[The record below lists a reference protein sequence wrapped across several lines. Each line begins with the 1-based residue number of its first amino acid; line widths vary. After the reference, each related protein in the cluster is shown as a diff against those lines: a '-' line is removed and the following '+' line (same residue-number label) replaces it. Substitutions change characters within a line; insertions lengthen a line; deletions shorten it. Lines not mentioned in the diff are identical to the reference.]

1 MLKDLIIGSFTNYD
15 WDKIQYWVNSID
27 ACGFAGDKAML
38 VYNANLSTVQRLN
51 DNGFKI
57 MGFNQDPTT
66 GNLFYNGQLIIVVER
81 FLHLHSFMDNLMKQQ
96 DYRYV
101 IHTDVK
107 DVVFQHNPSDWLSA
121 NMGDAKIL
129 ASSESLQYQH
139 EPWGNDNMA
148 TSFPMLYEK
157 MKTQPIWNCGVQAG
171 VPSVMRDLWINIYL
185 MSVGS
190 QHTTKVYNPDQAAY
204 NVLLNLEPYK
214 SITKFS
220 TSEDG
225 WACQAGTTIDPAK
238 IAAFKPHLLEPQP
251 TWDGEHAATSTGVQ
265 HHILHQYDRIPEWK
279 TKVETRYAG

>member
-1 MLKDLIIGSFTNYD
+1 MSKDIIIGSFTNYD
-15 WDKIQYWVNSID
+15 WNKIKFWVNSIS
-27 ACGFAGDKAML
+27 ASGFTGDKAML
-38 VYNANLSTVQRLN
+38 IYNCEIQTAQALSER
-51 DNGFKI
+51 GFKI
-57 MGFNQDPTT
+57 MAFNQDKNT
-66 GNLFYNGQLIIVVER
+66 GHLYFDGQLIIVVER
-81 FLHLHSFMDNLMKQQ
+81 FFHLWQFMSQLFKDY

-107 DVVFQHNPSDWLSA
+107 DVVFQTNPSDWLSA

-148 TSFPMLYEK
+148 RSFPWVYPIVK
-157 MKTQPIWNCGVQAG
+157 DQPIWNCGVQAG
-171 VPSVMRDLWINIYL
+171 VPDVMKDLWLNIYL
-185 MSVGS
+185 LCKGNV
-190 QHTTKVYNPDQAAY
+190 VPNPDQAAY

-238 IAAFKPHLLEPQP
+238 IAGFKQHLLEPQP
-251 TWDGEHAATSTGVQ
+251 LWDGKYATTSTGIRHTV
-265 HHILHQYDRIPEWK
+265 LHQYDRIPTWK
-279 TKVETRYAG
+279 PIVEARYS

>member
-1 MLKDLIIGSFTNYD
+1 M
-15 WDKIQYWVNSID
+15 
-27 ACGFAGDKAML
+27 A
-38 VYNANLSTVQRLN
+38 
-51 DNGFKI
+51 
-57 MGFNQDPTT
+57 FNQDRNT
-66 GNLFYNGQLIIVVER
+66 GHLFFDGQLIIVVER
-81 FLHLHSFMDNLMKQQ
+81 FFHLWQFMDQLIKDN

-107 DVVFQHNPSDWLSA
+107 DVVFQTNPSEWLTA

-148 TSFPMLYEK
+148 RSFPWVYPTVK
-157 MKTQPIWNCGVQAG
+157 DKPIWNCGVQAG
-171 VPSVMRDLWINIYL
+171 VPSVMKDLWINIYL
-185 MSVGS
+185 LCKGNTVP
-190 QHTTKVYNPDQAAY
+190 NPDQAAY

-238 IAAFKPHLLEPQP
+238 IAGFKQHLLESQP
-251 TWDGEHAATSTGVQ
+251 LWDGNYATTSTGVR
-265 HHILHQYDRIPEWK
+265 HAVLHQYDRIPNWK
-279 TKVETRYAG
+279 PIVEARYS